1 MTSVMTG
8 PPVDYEQVFRHLPV
22 PVLLLTP
29 EFDIADMNLAYL
41 QVAGRTRE
49 ELLGR
54 HAFDAFPDN
63 PTDPD
68 ASGVRDLGESLRRVL
83 ATGTTDALAF
93 QQYDVEVPGSPGVFA
108 RRFWC
113 PVNAPVFGA
122 DGRVVLIAQCVEE
135 ISDKVNRFVR
145 GLGGSEPQ

>member
-1 MTSVMTG
+1 MTG
-8 PPVDYEQVFRHLPV
+8 SQVDFEEVFRHLPV

-29 EFDIADMNLAYL
+29 EFEIAEMNLAYL

-49 ELLGR
+49 QLLGR
-54 HAFDAFPDN
+54 NVFDAFPDN
-63 PTDPD
+63 PSDPD
-68 ASGVRDLGESLRRVL
+68 ASGVRDLDESLRRVL
-83 ATGTTDALAF
+83 ATGQPDAVAF
-93 QQYDVEVPGSPGVFA
+93 QQYDVEVPGRPGVFA

-135 ISDKVNRFVR
+135 ISDKVRRFVS
-145 GLGGSEPQ
+145 GLAEGEPQ